1 MPRCPGN
8 AGAGTARPASAGRSF
23 VGPPRDRRL
32 RACVFGDLLQA
43 GPDPADHLALLG
55 GELVVP
61 PLDVVAKAV
70 AGHLRRMA
78 PVALHRVASG
88 ENRGGLNCHPT
99 SADE

>member
-23 VGPPRDRRL
+23 VGPPCDRRL

-61 PLDVVAKAV
+61 PLGVVAQAV
-70 AGHLRRMA
+70 AGDLRRSG
-78 PVALHRVASG
+78 RVAPRGVAPG
-88 ENRGGLNCHPT
+88 EWRGGGVACRTP
-99 SADE
+99 